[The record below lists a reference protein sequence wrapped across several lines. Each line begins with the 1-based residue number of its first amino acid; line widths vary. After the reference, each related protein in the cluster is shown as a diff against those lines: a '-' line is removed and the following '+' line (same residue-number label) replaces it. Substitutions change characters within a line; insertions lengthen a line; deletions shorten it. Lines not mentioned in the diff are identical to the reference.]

1 MGLLPLELDGVPFS
15 AEGLK
20 STKRTRTKQLHTD
33 AEELE
38 VPSPEGY
45 TSNSN
50 KEELC
55 LEYINNFRVQFD
67 KLYPGRRRL
76 FLTAPNEYG
85 VEKFVCTTL
94 RPTLLPYREIYDLE
108 KCSEFV
114 TNFLHYEP
122 LERPTEPPSFLPSP
136 GQVLE
141 WTVGDSFDF
150 AMVLC
155 SLLLGAGYDAYVV
168 YGTAPGWIT
177 VRDRTR
183 TTCPYIASTMPQNA
197 GDEVHENGIGM
208 PPPPAAGGK
217 QLDDK
222 ESGSKPA
229 GSQGGGGHP
238 AGAGGGGGAGAAAA
252 TTSDSQPKSAQGR
265 GDGDPVD
272 AAAGSLPEGASADDA
287 GGGGGG
293 TGTETGEK
301 ASAGGG
307 GGGGGEQAMGEEGG
321 DGGVEALESE
331 GKAEK
336 KKDAR
341 PYSVKPRGAP
351 ASVFLRE
358 AARRAEEAK
367 EAAKVDPWQSDG
379 EEEEERDAAE
389 EEEGDPLRGERMH
402 AWVLVRGGKRGATSV
417 SYVEPTTGDIYPTS
431 AAPYLTVE
439 GLFNAKNYWV
449 NMQQQQ
455 QQRQRDTDGKGGEGG
470 EGGRRAAPLSF
481 DLMDGG
487 LWEYVFIDPMQEM
500 LEAAEALDE
509 NDDLGLLTGGGG
521 GGGGGDDDAN
531 SNDGRE
537 GGPASAESKKDSI
550 LDIPPSWVRQLT
562 LDRDLL
568 ALRYPPR
575 GQRTI
580 MYRRTKAELFA
591 ENVHP
596 EGTTMRL
603 TLYKDRRCTIAKEIR
618 EVFVNRADRLY
629 SRVRFPLEGKVRQAA
644 TCGFWTG
651 ARTRHT

>member
-1 MGLLPLELDGVPFS
+1 
-15 AEGLK
+15 
-20 STKRTRTKQLHTD
+20 
-33 AEELE
+33 
-38 VPSPEGY
+38 
-45 TSNSN
+45 
-50 KEELC
+50 
-55 LEYINNFRVQFD
+55 
-67 KLYPGRRRL
+67 
-76 FLTAPNEYG
+76 
-85 VEKFVCTTL
+85 
-94 RPTLLPYREIYDLE
+94 
-108 KCSEFV
+108 
-114 TNFLHYEP
+114 
-122 LERPTEPPSFLPSP
+122 
-136 GQVLE
+136 
-141 WTVGDSFDF
+141 
-150 AMVLC
+150 
-155 SLLLGAGYDAYVV
+155 
-168 YGTAPGWIT
+168 
-177 VRDRTR
+177 
-183 TTCPYIASTMPQNA
+183 
-197 GDEVHENGIGM
+197 
-208 PPPPAAGGK
+208 
-217 QLDDK
+217 
-222 ESGSKPA
+222 
-229 GSQGGGGHP
+229 
-238 AGAGGGGGAGAAAA
+238 
-252 TTSDSQPKSAQGR
+252 
-265 GDGDPVD
+265 
-272 AAAGSLPEGASADDA
+272 
-287 GGGGGG
+287 
-293 TGTETGEK
+293 
-301 ASAGGG
+301 
-307 GGGGGEQAMGEEGG
+307 
-321 DGGVEALESE
+321 GGVEALESE

-389 EEEGDPLRGERMH
+389 EEEGDPLSGERMH
-402 AWVLVRGGKRGATSV
+402 AWVLVRGGKRGATGV

-455 QQRQRDTDGKGGEGG
+455 QQRQRQQQQQQQRDTDGKGGEGG
-470 EGGRRAAPLSF
+470 QGGRRAAPLSF

-521 GGGGGDDDAN
+521 GGGGNDDDAN

-537 GGPASAESKKDSI
+537 GGPASAESEKDSI

-629 SRVRFPLEGKVRQAA
+629 SRVRFPLEGKVSELFRPGRANSLRNLVTWSGRRRELYFFVEARLDGLVSRVEDIGKKVIQTMQGRTDRLTYRSVNVMSPEEAAAKGLPSVYMLPGTDGAGDLVVYKMTEKFERKGGVAAERDVAKRSYYLAEGRIRTLFHYPEGDVTRARKASSTLEGGSMHFKDNRAIVGAAYAYELSGGGSGAKKIGGGDASAGGGRGGAGGAGPGAPDGGDGGAGGGAAGAEMEETLQDAILAEKDCFTEARHVHVEMAELIKLRQRQEEQVVLERPVFE
-644 TCGFWTG
+644 T
-651 ARTRHT
+651 ARERRAEQEKISEQMAQVEEDVDLHQVNIL